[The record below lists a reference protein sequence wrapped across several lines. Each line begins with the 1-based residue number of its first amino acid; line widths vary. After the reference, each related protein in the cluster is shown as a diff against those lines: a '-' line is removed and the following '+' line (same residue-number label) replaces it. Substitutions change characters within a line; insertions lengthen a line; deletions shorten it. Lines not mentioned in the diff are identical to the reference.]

1 MAKSGTAPATFAIDE
16 DGVEG
21 ANVPIVVDWEGEDD
35 AEKAT
40 NWSVSKKWVNVLL
53 ISTLTLISPFGSSM
67 FAPSTSETMRE
78 FHSTNVDL
86 KSFSVSIFVLGYAFG
101 PLLHGPL
108 SELYGRLILYH
119 VNSLLFIL
127 ANVACALSVSLPML
141 IVFRLITGLVGSCP
155 LAIGPASVSD
165 LFVQEERGKGL
176 AVWNL
181 PVLLGPAIGPLVGSY
196 LSAATGWRWDF
207 WFLAI
212 AMGAIYIATLL
223 LLRETHSPTLLE
235 WKARRLRKKYGNP
248 EISSILASKKSPQ
261 ATFLN
266 AIVRPTRL
274 LVYSPIILTLSI
286 CAAVNYGFI
295 YIIFTTMTSTFMS
308 RYGLSH
314 GVVGLTYLGFGIGNI
329 VGNVTL
335 GALSDKLVKAMARK
349 GEMKPEY
356 RLPPLIPGS
365 LLVPIGLF
373 LYGWTLQYN
382 VHFMVPLAGTFLV
395 GVGTILIFMSI
406 NSYLVDAFTEHAAS
420 AVAASTVL
428 RSLGGGLLPLCGGK
442 LYEAVGD
449 GWGNSILGFVGVAFI
464 PAVWLLYRFG
474 ERLRLSSRV

>member
-1 MAKSGTAPATFAIDE
+1 MAKSETAPATFAVDE
-16 DGVEG
+16 NGAEG
-21 ANVPIVVDWEGEDD
+21 ASVPVVVDWEGDDD
-35 AEKAT
+35 AEKPT
-40 NWSVSKKWVNVLL
+40 NWSVSKKWINVLL

-67 FAPSTSETMRE
+67 FAPSTSETMTE
-78 FHSTNVDL
+78 FHSTNVNL
-86 KSFSVSIFVLGYAFG
+86 ESFSVSIFVLGYAFG
-101 PLLHGPL
+101 PLIHGPL

-119 VNSLLFIL
+119 INSLLFIL
-127 ANVACALSVSLPML
+127 ANVACALSISLPML

-165 LFVQEERGKGL
+165 LFIQEERGKGL

-196 LSAATGWRWDF
+196 LS
-207 WFLAI
+207 
-212 AMGAIYIATLL
+212 MGAIYIATLL
-223 LLRETHSPTLLE
+223 LLRETHSPTLLGR
-235 WKARRLRKKYGNP
+235 KARRLRKKYGNP
-248 EISSILASKKSPQ
+248 EISSVLVSKKPPR

-266 AIVRPTRL
+266 AIIRPTRL
-274 LVYSPIILTLSI
+274 LVYSPIVLTLSI

-308 RYGLSH
+308 RYGLSK
-314 GVVGLTYLGFGIGNI
+314 GDVGLTYLGFGIGNI
-329 VGNVTL
+329 VGNVTI
-335 GALSDKLVKAMARK
+335 GALSDKLVKAIAGK

-365 LLVPIGLF
+365 LLVPVGLF
-373 LYGWTLQYN
+373 LYGWTSQYN
-382 VHFMVPLAGTFLV
+382 VHFMVPLVGTFLV

-442 LYEAVGD
+442 LYEAVGN
-449 GWGNSILGFVGVAFI
+449 GWGNSILGFIGVAFI
-464 PAVWLLYRFG
+464 PAVWLLYKFG
-474 ERLRLSSRV
+474 ERLRLKSRV